1 MSKVKVLIV
10 EDEVIIADSMAD
22 SLEEFGYE
30 VLEPVTSYEEAL
42 QSMEEE
48 APDIA
53 ILDIQLSGKKSGV
66 DLATEINQAFKFP
79 FIFLTS
85 NSDRL
90 TLEEAKKVEP
100 LAFLVKPFNKK
111 ELYTSIELAL
121 YNYSKQRE
129 KALDQENLII
139 KNALF
144 IKRNKTF
151 LRIDFSDI
159 LYLKSDHI
167 YIEIHTTN
175 GNKHVVR
182 GSLND
187 YINKLNQ
194 SFFRCHRSAIV
205 NLDYLAEIK
214 ASTLTLVN
222 NNIDIPIGKKQR
234 DELVEKLNR
243 G

>member
-1 MSKVKVLIV
+1 MSKVKILIV
-10 EDEVIIADSMAD
+10 EDEVIIADNIAD
-22 SLEEFGYE
+22 TLEDYGYD
-30 VLEPVTSYEEAL
+30 VIPPVTGFDEAI
-42 QSMEEE
+42 E
-48 APDIA
+48 AIEQENPDIA

-66 DLATEINQAFKFP
+66 DLAAEINQVFKFP

-129 KALDQENLII
+129 KVLDQEKLII

-144 IKRNKTF
+144 IKNNKAF
-151 LRIDFSDI
+151 IRLDFSNI

-167 YIEIHTTN
+167 YIEIFTVDDK
-175 GNKHVVR
+175 KHVVR

-187 YINKLNQ
+187 YINKLGL
-194 SFFRCHRSAIV
+194 SFFRSHRSVII
-205 NLDYLAEIK
+205 NLDHLAEIK
-214 ASTLTLVN
+214 SSTVCLNEMQEEL
-222 NNIDIPIGKKQR
+222 PIGKKQR
-234 DELVEKLNR
+234 DELIEKLNR